1 MFNLGL
7 FELGLFGV
15 IALII
20 LGPEKLIITSRTL
33 GKWYGNFRRMSARLQ
48 SELVSELELT
58 EVQNALKAEI
68 DEIRASEAKM
78 KAQMQE
84 LQAKIRQTDQMAR
97 TNQSAILEN
106 WQEIQDTKQ
115 GNQVSQNTDTK
126 STNPQA
132 NTPQYDTLPLTYRF
146 FLLGDYDKK
155 RRLPPAPFLPNY
167 KADKLLYQGGV

>member
-20 LGPEKLIITSRTL
+20 LGPEKLIITARTL
-33 GKWYGNFRRMSARLQ
+33 GKWYGHFRRMSARLQ

-84 LQAKIRQTDQMAR
+84 LQTKIRQTDQMAR
-97 TNQSAILEN
+97 TNQNEILN
-106 WQEIQDTKQ
+106 HLQGGQDAQ
-115 GNQVSQNTDTK
+115 TD
-126 STNPQA
+126 SINL
-132 NTPQYDTLPLTYRF
+132 QYDTMPLTHQF

-155 RRLPPAPFLPNY
+155 RRLPPAPFLPNH
-167 KADKLLYQGGV
+167 KADRLLYRRGV

>member
-20 LGPEKLIITSRTL
+20 LGPEKLIITARTL
-33 GKWYGNFRRMSARLQ
+33 GKWYGHFRRMSARLQ

-68 DEIRASEAKM
+68 DEIRVSEAKM

-84 LQAKIRQTDQMAR
+84 LQTKIRQTDQMAR
-97 TNQSAILEN
+97 TNQSAILDN
-106 WQEIQDTKQ
+106 WQGGQDAQ
-115 GNQVSQNTDTK
+115 TD
-126 STNPQA
+126 SINL
-132 NTPQYDTLPLTYRF
+132 QYDTMPLTHQF

-155 RRLPPAPFLPNY
+155 RRLPPAPFLPNH
-167 KADKLLYQGGV
+167 KADRLLYRRGV

>member
-20 LGPEKLIITSRTL
+20 LGPEKLIITARTL

-84 LQAKIRQTDQMAR
+84 LQTKIRQTDQMAR
-97 TNQSAILEN
+97 TNQNEILN
-106 WQEIQDTKQ
+106 HLQGGQDAQTDSINLQ
-115 GNQVSQNTDTK
+115 YNTM
-126 STNPQA
+126 
-132 NTPQYDTLPLTYRF
+132 PLTHQF

-155 RRLPPAPFLPNY
+155 RRLPPAPFLPNH
-167 KADKLLYQGGV
+167 KADRLLYRRGV

>member
-20 LGPEKLIITSRTL
+20 LGPEKLIITARTL
-33 GKWYGNFRRMSARLQ
+33 GKWYGHFRRMSARLQ

-84 LQAKIRQTDQMAR
+84 LQTKIRQTDQMAR
-97 TNQSAILEN
+97 TNQNEILN
-106 WQEIQDTKQ
+106 HLQGGQDAQ
-115 GNQVSQNTDTK
+115 TD
-126 STNPQA
+126 SINL
-132 NTPQYDTLPLTYRF
+132 QYNTLPLTYRF

-155 RRLPPAPFLPNY
+155 RRLPPAPFLPNH
-167 KADKLLYQGGV
+167 KADRLLYRRGV